1 MVWLVIHVQVSGFNF
16 SLRDIFTEAC
26 ENAAAAAAAALSGDF
41 ASQQADSRR
50 RDAPVAWYYT

>member
-1 MVWLVIHVQVSGFNF
+1 VIHVQVSGFNF

>member
-1 MVWLVIHVQVSGFNF
+1 VIHVQVSGFNF

-26 ENAAAAAAAALSGDF
+26 ENAAAAAAALSGDF